1 MKVSVVMTTYNGE
14 KNILPQLESLLSQ
27 TRRADEVLI
36 FDDGSTDRTIEIV
49 NEFLE
54 NDNLSNWKLII
65 NNTNKGWRRNF
76 FDGICEA
83 EGDIVFPCDQDDVWF
98 EKKIEIMENVMKDH
112 NEIEL
117 LVSGFTTKLD
127 NIGNKG
133 KVDNTIKKISLTDN
147 IFAIPYPGCTYCIR
161 KTLIHK
167 ARNYWKESFPHD
179 AFFWRM
185 ALMTDG
191 LYALNNRLM
200 IWRIHETSSFAIE
213 KSSNSSISKK
223 KEWISYAYETIDSLS
238 NYIEKDSCQN
248 VRKKRLVLE
257 KNRNWLNLRSKL
269 FTTKKIINWFLLIR
283 YIKIYPQRKQYLY
296 DLYYVL
302 RK

>member
-14 KNILPQLESLLSQ
+14 KYILPQLESLLNQ

-36 FDDGSTDRTIEIV
+36 YDDGSSDRTIEIV
-49 NEFLE
+49 NDFL
-54 NDNLSNWKLII
+54 DNKNLTNWRLII
-65 NNTNKGWRRNF
+65 NKINKGWRRNF

-133 KVDNTIKKISLTDN
+133 KVDNSIKKISLTDN
-147 IFAIPYPGCTYCIR
+147 IFVIPYPGCTYCIR

-167 ARNYWKESFPHD
+167 TRNYWRESFPHD